1 VIAEIRLPVAEEAA
15 DVRGALAFVVFLV
28 PFHQEMDVSCVVAR
42 RTAHILLLLLVI
54 FAVLLHV
61 FIVEALERRAPSSGL
76 HHEVVDHHLF
86 TVCLLLM
93 TLALCLSLLVFVLL
107 AWLQRDALLLG
118 GCGFLV
124 GISCLLTAKLLI
136 LLALIMLGRLLAKEV
151 QLELVVVEERSHLLV
166 GAVD

>member
-1 VIAEIRLPVAEEAA
+1 
-15 DVRGALAFVVFLV
+15 
-28 PFHQEMDVSCVVAR
+28 
-42 RTAHILLLLLVI
+42 
-54 FAVLLHV
+54 
-61 FIVEALERRAPSSGL
+61 
-76 HHEVVDHHLF
+76 
-86 TVCLLLM
+86 M